1 MARRLI
7 SSGGEFEELVGYS
20 RAVADGE
27 WVFVSGTTGF
37 DYAKRMVSADVVE
50 QAEQTFRNIE
60 TALAKAGATL
70 ADTVRVVVYLV
81 DAADF
86 PRVAPVFGRRFKGIK
101 PANTTVIVTALVDP
115 RLKIEVELTA
125 KRQEQ

>member
-20 RAVADGE
+20 RAVVDGE

-37 DYAKRMVSADVVE
+37 DYAKRTVSADVVE

-101 PANTTVIVTALVDP
+101 PANTTVIVKALVDP

-125 KRQEQ
+125 KRQKQ